1 MSFLGTTTK
10 KRFFTFLN
18 EGLSNVDPILSGKN
32 KKKEKRKK
40 IRTQKNGKECIDTC
54 FSGLK
59 SSIISETFVY

>member
-32 KKKEKRKK
+32 KKKRKK
-40 IRTQKNGKECIDTC
+40 KKNPNTEKW
-54 FSGLK
+54 
-59 SSIISETFVY
+59 